1 MYNMKIIEYPNDS
14 VQIRLYSEVIEPKE
28 KLELKNLDVK
38 FEKKPRN
45 AVREPFENTWVTEV
59 KDFDED
65 KVHGEENIRKSLA
78 RTRRMISEYAR
89 CAEWEWFCTF
99 TFSPDKVDRS
109 NFKDCMIKT
118 RNWLQN
124 ARKRLAPDLQYL
136 VVPELHA
143 DGINWHVHL
152 LLANIGDIRLNE
164 SGKRISGQMVYN
176 VKGWKFGYSTATK
189 VRDVYRV
196 QRYIIKYMTKSTHI
210 KAKGAH
216 RYYVSNNLEKPRESR
231 LMCKYSEME
240 ERVMEIADSLGK
252 QIVYQ
257 KEIKGNYLDV
267 TYIELE

>member
-1 MYNMKIIEYPNDS
+1 MQVIEYPNNS
-14 VQIRLYSEVIEPKE
+14 VQIRLYSEVIEAKD
-28 KLELKNLDVK
+28 KFDLKNLEVK

-65 KVHGEENIRKSLA
+65 KEYREENIKKSLA
-78 RTRRMISEYAR
+78 RTRKMIGEYAR

-99 TFSPDKVDRS
+99 TFAPDKVDRS
-109 NFKDCMIKT
+109 DFKACMRKT

-124 ARKRLAPDLQYL
+124 ARKRLAPDLQYM

-152 LLANIGDIRLNE
+152 LLANIGDIRLTE
-164 SGKRISGQMVYN
+164 SGKKVSGQMVYN
-176 VKGWKFGYSTATK
+176 VNGWKLGYSTATK

-196 QRYIIKYMTKSTHI
+196 QRYIVKYMTKSTHI
-210 KAKGAH
+210 NAKGAH
-216 RYYVSNNLEKPRESR
+216 RYYISNNLEKPRKSYM
-231 LMCKYSEME
+231 MCKYSEME
-240 ERVMEIADSLGK
+240 ERVAEIADSLGK
-252 QIVYQ
+252 QVVYQ
-257 KEIKGNYLDV
+257 KEVKGDYLDV